1 MQSLST
7 NQSKSLIH
15 LYGLHS
21 SNIILQRFFKIHKK
35 LMGLQSNTKACV
47 IFPLRTYHECWNYL
61 LSKKKKKKDFL
72 DNRYDEFGH
81 TLQELLAL
89 KDWAF
94 NCSLP
99 LFAVLLIMP
108 QISSQAQRTPFQ
120 GHLLHKHQE
129 A

>member
-1 MQSLST
+1 MSYFLCGPTT
-7 NQSKSLIH
+7 NAE
-15 LYGLHS
+15 
-21 SNIILQRFFKIHKK
+21 IISFQ
-35 LMGLQSNTKACV
+35 
-47 IFPLRTYHECWNYL
+47 
-61 LSKKKKKKDFL
+61 KKKKKKDFL

-89 KDWAF
+89 KDLAF

-99 LFAVLLIMP
+99 PFAALLIMP

-120 GHLLHKHQE
+120 EHLLHKHQE